1 MFADMK
7 VSMILLGLFAWSCQ
21 ASFTNT
27 DSAQDMKMKKDTIV
41 RPAHVSPQAKLINL
55 GFVDAPSYVWI
66 EYVGFYKDTQGV
78 HSHIFGIEHTNIYP
92 DDYPEQVDT
101 LYYEF
106 DGSRRQ
112 LSVFR
117 DLKDYEIIPYPG
129 NGTYKLINKDD
140 YLLLFNVMQL
150 SDSRQ
155 IIKGKEWQMAVPT
168 TEINRHGEKVS
179 GVQAHVHIEKEN
191 GDIYLVSLID
201 DKGMRT
207 LHFQKRGDCSIDS
220 KISYLDKQE
229 GRLYFVPKDCYLEI
243 LEKGDLSKL

>member
-1 MFADMK
+1 MK
-7 VSMILLGLFAWSCQ
+7 GSMIFLGLFAWSCQ

-27 DSAQDMKMKKDTIV
+27 DSAQDTMMKKDTIV
-41 RPAHVSPQAKLINL
+41 RPAHISPQAKLINL
-55 GFVDAPSYVWI
+55 GFVDAPVYVWI
-66 EYVGFYKDTQGV
+66 EYIGCYDNGGV
-78 HSHIFGIEHTNIYP
+78 VYQHIFGIKHTYVNSNK
-92 DDYPEQVDT
+92 VDT

-106 DGSRRQ
+106 ENSRINP
-112 LSVFR
+112 SKFGN
-117 DLKDYEIIPYPG
+117 LKDYEITPYPG
-129 NGTYKLINKDD
+129 DLTYKLTNNQKM
-140 YLLLFNVMQL
+140 LLFNVMQL